1 MSATLI
7 HPSFPAAA
15 RSRPLRFGAESGQG
29 ERVRWL
35 LKRNCSVTPRQMMGF
50 YASLCAVSLAIA
62 AGFWFHGATLVIP
75 FTSIEVIALGVA
87 LLLFARH
94 AADQEDIV
102 LQDGRLTVA
111 CTCGTTTQRAEFAP
125 AWVRVE
131 PAQDDGSLIELSGQG
146 QRIAVGR
153 YVRPELRRQ
162 LADELRWALR
172 RWPFAAPRD
181 SAVEEKSEN

>member
-1 MSATLI
+1 MSATLT
-7 HPSFPAAA
+7 HPSVPAPLRAQA
-15 RSRPLRFGAESGQG
+15 LRFGAESARG
-29 ERVRWL
+29 ERVHWL

-50 YASLCAVSLAIA
+50 YLSLCVVSLAIA

-75 FTSIEVIALGVA
+75 FTSIEVVALGLA
-87 LLLFARH
+87 LVVFARH
-94 AADQEDIV
+94 AGDREDIV
-102 LQDGRLTVA
+102 LQGDRLTVA
-111 CTCGTTTQRAEFAP
+111 CTSGTTTRRAEFAP

-131 PAQDDGSLIELSGQG
+131 PAHGDGSLIELSGQG

-172 RWPFAAPRD
+172 RWPFAAQRD